1 MNNTTFKPQIY
12 EKILLEQFDKVKEAF
27 NEKVEDLEYQL
38 ETIQNESRKK
48 IYELEQ
54 NLKESENLKNIFMN
68 QIISL
73 QNQI

>member
-1 MNNTTFKPQIY
+1 MNNITFKPQIY
-12 EKILLEQFDKVKEAF
+12 EKILLEQFDKVKESF

>member
-1 MNNTTFKPQIY
+1 MNNITFKPQIY

>member
-1 MNNTTFKPQIY
+1 MNNITFKPQIY

-54 NLKESENLKNIFMN
+54 N
-68 QIISL
+68 
-73 QNQI
+73 